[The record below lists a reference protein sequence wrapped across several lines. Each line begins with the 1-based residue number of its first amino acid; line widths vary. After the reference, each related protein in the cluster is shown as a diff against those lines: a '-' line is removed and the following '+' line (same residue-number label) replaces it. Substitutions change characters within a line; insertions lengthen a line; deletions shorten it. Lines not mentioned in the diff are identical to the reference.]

1 MAEFYSFTPPGF
13 IIDFL
18 HFLKNLRHY
27 ARYPT
32 VLEGTIIGVLG
43 YLALARLF
51 RWRRYN
57 AIHWEYMKKYQDG
70 TLTPEEAQRI
80 ILVSSS
86 CDMPLLLNYSLAFAL
101 FKTYAVVRTT
111 FSLHVRALTVAL
123 PAIDIKVIIR
133 DW

>member
-1 MAEFYSFTPPGF
+1 MAEFHNFTPPGF
-13 IIDFL
+13 IIDLL

-43 YLALARLF
+43 YLALARLL

-57 AIHWEYMKKYQDG
+57 AIYREYMKRYQDG

-80 ILVSSS
+80 ISVSTTY
-86 CDMPLLLNYSLAFAL
+86 DMPLLLNYSLAFAL
-101 FKTYAVVRTT
+101 FKTYAIVRTT
-111 FSLHVRALTVAL
+111 FTLHSRALMVAFTSHRYQSYCL
-123 PAIDIKVIIR
+123 
-133 DW
+133 